1 MKKIPF
7 SIIIVQNILTYF
19 DIVLCPCVYI
29 ILKYY
34 SFVLFCFDIIVLL
47 GHLTHLRSH
56 SAYESFAW
64 LCEQGKRMLCFKEKY
79 RSENENTVMT
89 NAAAVAS

>member
-7 SIIIVQNILTYF
+7 SIIIVQDILTYF

-34 SFVLFCFDIIVLL
+34 FVLFCFAIIVLL
-47 GHLTHLRSH
+47 GHLTHLNSH
-56 SAYESFAW
+56 SAYDSLYGFFFFK
-64 LCEQGKRMLCFKEKY
+64 LGNYSVLYFKE
-79 RSENENTVMT
+79 SI
-89 NAAAVAS
+89 AA